1 MDFQPQRKLHFHE
14 NDEDS
19 RENNENSIVND
30 EGNASVHLWE
40 SIELQNMDDTLE
52 IDGEEE
58 IRNVY
63 GLQENICQAQ
73 ENFMERS
80 TSLQALS
87 NENQLMKIKSH
98 FSGLSLD
105 NSKLNESLRNTCCN
119 TSDCQETKVSDKISG
134 QEQLN
139 TVQKITRKQM
149 PCEGL
154 PKVVPNDPNLKCID
168 TCHIC
173 WEKDECQHEKVCG
186 RINVQEPLNVVK
198 KISTWRQMPY
208 EGIPK
213 VFPGDPNPKC
223 NETCRELCWETLE
236 CEETKDCE
244 RINVQEQSNT
254 VKEMSTRKQMPLEG
268 LPKVDRTLCY
278 DFVLPGVPLY
288 LRNTCWKT
296 SDRQKLV
303 TK

>member
-1 MDFQPQRKLHFHE
+1 MDSKPQRKLHFHE
-14 NDEDS
+14 NDES
-19 RENNENSIVND
+19 PRVNEEDITP
-30 EGNASVHLWE
+30 VHLWD
-40 SIELQNMDDTLE
+40 SLELQNLDDPLE

-58 IRNVY
+58 ISDVY

-80 TSLQALS
+80 T
-87 NENQLMKIKSH
+87 
-98 FSGLSLD
+98 
-105 NSKLNESLRNTCCN
+105 
-119 TSDCQETKVSDKISG
+119 
-134 QEQLN
+134 
-139 TVQKITRKQM
+139 
-149 PCEGL
+149 
-154 PKVVPNDPNLKCID
+154 
-168 TCHIC
+168 
-173 WEKDECQHEKVCG
+173 CG
-186 RINVQEPLNVVK
+186 RINVQEPVNVVK
-198 KISTWRQMPY
+198 KISTWKEIPY

-213 VFPGDPNPKC
+213 VFPGGPNPKC
-223 NETCRELCWETLE
+223 NQTCHKLCWETIE

-244 RINVQEQSNT
+244 RINVQEQLST

>member
-154 PKVVPNDPNLKCID
+154 PKVVPTDPNLKCID

-213 VFPGDPNPKC
+213 VFPGGPNPKC
-223 NETCRELCWETLE
+223 NETCRELCWETIE

-244 RINVQEQSNT
+244 RINVQEQLST

>member
-1 MDFQPQRKLHFHE
+1 MLVFAVKHKKKMDSQPQRKLHFHE

-73 ENFMERS
+73 ENFIERS
-80 TSLQALS
+80 TSLQALTD
-87 NENQLMKIKSH
+87 ENQLMKIKSH

-105 NSKLNESLRNTCCN
+105 NSKLNESPRNTCCN
-119 TSDCQETKVSDKISG
+119 TSDCQETRVSDKISG

-139 TVQKITRKQM
+139 TVQKMSTRKQM

-154 PKVVPNDPNLKCID
+154 PKVVPNDPNLKCIE
-168 TCHIC
+168 TCHI
-173 WEKDECQHEKVCG
+173 CQHEKVCG

-198 KISTWRQMPY
+198 RISTWKQMPY
-208 EGIPK
+208 EGIP
-213 VFPGDPNPKC
+213 
-223 NETCRELCWETLE
+223 RM
-236 CEETKDCE
+236 
-244 RINVQEQSNT
+244 NVQEQFNT
-254 VKEMSTRKQMPLEG
+254 VKEMSTWKQMPLEG
-268 LPKVDRTLCY
+268 LLKNDRSLCY
-278 DFVLPGVPLY
+278 DFDLPGVPLY
-288 LRNTCWKT
+288 LRNTCLPKEELKST
-296 SDRQKLV
+296 GQPQ
-303 TK
+303 

>member
-80 TSLQALS
+80 TSLPALS
-87 NENQLMKIKSH
+87 DENQLIKIKSH

-139 TVQKITRKQM
+139 TVQKISTRKQM

-154 PKVVPNDPNLKCID
+154 PKNVPNDPNLKCID

-198 KISTWRQMPY
+198 KISTWRQMSY

-213 VFPGDPNPKC
+213 VFPGGPNPNG
-223 NETCRELCWETLE
+223 NETCRKLCWETIE
-236 CEETKDCE
+236 CEKTKDCE
-244 RINVQEQSNT
+244 RMNVQEQLDL

-268 LPKVDRTLCY
+268 LLKVDRSLCY
-278 DFVLPGVPLY
+278 DFDLPGVPSY
-288 LRNTCWKT
+288 LRNTC
-296 SDRQKLV
+296 
-303 TK
+303 

>member
-1 MDFQPQRKLHFHE
+1 MDSQPQRKLHFHE
-14 NDEDS
+14 NHEDS

-73 ENFMERS
+73 ENFIERS
-80 TSLQALS
+80 TSLQALT

-105 NSKLNESLRNTCCN
+105 NSKLNNSLRNTCCN
-119 TSDCQETKVSDKISG
+119 TSHCQEKKVSDKISG

-154 PKVVPNDPNLKCID
+154 PKVVPNDPNLKRID
-168 TCHIC
+168 TCDIC

-198 KISTWRQMPY
+198 KQMPY

-213 VFPGDPNPKC
+213 VFPGGPNPKC
-223 NETCRELCWETLE
+223 NETCRKLCWETIE

-244 RINVQEQSNT
+244 RINVQEQLNK
-254 VKEMSTRKQMPLEG
+254 VKEMSTWEQMPLED
-268 LPKVDRTLCY
+268 LQKVDRTLCY

-288 LRNTCWKT
+288 LCNTCWKT
-296 SDRQKLV
+296 SDCQKLV